1 MTAQRWWV
9 RLFARWQARID
20 SIKGQI
26 QAVSLAVT
34 AFSTF
39 SLVLQNFGL
48 GRYVPFLGILMA
60 VAGPGYAYLFFE
72 GGVWNQVSRDRADMS
87 GNYAAPGGRI
97 NAELMARALAP
108 IVNGGE
114 LTDEEREA
122 INRELNRAYLEK
134 RDGIDHEKIKD
145 SGLSVERIQN

>member
-20 SIKGQI
+20 SVKGQI

-39 SLVLQNFGL
+39 SLVLQNAGL
-48 GRYVPFLGILMA
+48 SEYIVPLGVCLL
-60 VAGPGYAYLFFE
+60 VVGPSYAYYFME
-72 GGVWNQVSRDRADMS
+72 GGVWNQVARDRQDMS
-87 GNYAAPGGRI
+87 SNFASPNQRIGN
-97 NAELMARALAP
+97 ELGALALAAAMK
-108 IVNGGE
+108 GRE

-122 INRELNRAYLEK
+122 ALAELDDAFERN
-134 RDGIDHEKIKD
+134 RDGYELDD
-145 SGLSVERIQN
+145 

>member
-1 MTAQRWWV
+1 MTATRWWV

-48 GRYVPFLGILMA
+48 GAYVPYLGGLLA
-60 VAGPGYAYLFFE
+60 VVGPAYSYFFFE
-72 GGVWNQVSRDRADMS
+72 GGVWNQVSRDRQDKS
-87 GNYAAPGGRI
+87 SNFGSPSQLIGSEFTVRGLAAAEKG
-97 NAELMARALAP
+97 AEL
-108 IVNGGE
+108 
-114 LTDEEREA
+114 TQTEREVIRA
-122 INRELNRAYLEK
+122 ELRAAFEEN
-134 RDGIDHEKIKD
+134 RDGKEIE
-145 SGLSVERIQN
+145 